1 MEQKKKNQYYQL
13 LMFQKNIGQLT
24 VQLTLETLSCYV
36 IKKPILKGTSH
47 IHSGRLDLKSFLIKL
62 K

>member
-1 MEQKKKNQYYQL
+1 MY
-13 LMFQKNIGQLT
+13 QKNIGQLT
-24 VQLTLETLSCYV
+24 VQLTSEIFSCY
-36 IKKPILKGTSH
+36 ITKKPVLKGKSH